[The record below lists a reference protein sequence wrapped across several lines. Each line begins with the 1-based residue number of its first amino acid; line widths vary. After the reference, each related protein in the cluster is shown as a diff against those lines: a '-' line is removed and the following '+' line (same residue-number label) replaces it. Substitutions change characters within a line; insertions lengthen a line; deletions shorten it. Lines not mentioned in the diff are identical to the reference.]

1 MLVKDIKLQDIKTDY
16 IENCRKGFANE
27 DLLQSI
33 ESTGQQIPV
42 GVVELSDGGY
52 GLVYGFRRHAAMTA
66 LGLDTISCK
75 ILDQASEKEL
85 LVINL
90 QENVTRKN
98 LSVIEEAHAIKR
110 ILDAGGDLKVFG
122 KKVGWSKTLMT
133 QRLALLELNGDTQE
147 YLQED
152 KITVRQA
159 RVVDEAPDE
168 IRGLLLEDASKGF
181 TINHLKEQIEL
192 HSTLTTD
199 TEEQDFFD
207 QLDSDE
213 AELGGNAPEEDMISD
228 FEFGIANDEACG
240 NSVKGFLLDLGSS
253 SIKDQEAFLNYTVLI
268 KSIDFNGMPSEDLT
282 SLSQAITTLEDT
294 IRTFGSYERRKYE
307 SE

>member
-1 MLVKDIKLQDIKTDY
+1 MLVKDIKLKDIKTDY

-33 ESTGQQIPV
+33 QATGQQIPV
-42 GVVELSDGGY
+42 GVVELSDGYY
-52 GLVYGFRRHAAMTA
+52 GLVYGFRRHAAMTD

-75 ILDQASEKEL
+75 ILEQASEKEL

-98 LSVIEEAHAIKR
+98 LSVIEEAYAIKR
-110 ILDAGGDLKVFG
+110 IVDAGGDLKEFG

-133 QRLALLELNGDTQE
+133 QRLALLELNDDVQG

-168 IRGLLLEDASKGF
+168 IRGLLLDEASKGY
-181 TINHLKEQIEL
+181 TINHLKEQIDL
-192 HSTLTTD
+192 HSTLISD
-199 TEEQDFFD
+199 TEDQEFFD
-207 QLDSDE
+207 QLDSDGTE
-213 AELGGNAPEEDMISD
+213 DLGLDEDELVEFIESD
-228 FEFGIANDEACG
+228 QIDTETCG
-240 NSVKGFLLDLGSS
+240 NLIKGFLMDLGSK
-253 SIKDQEAFLNYTVLI
+253 SITDASMFTEYSILI
-268 KSIDFNGMPSEDLT
+268 KSIDFDDMVIDDLNSLAEAT
-282 SLSQAITTLEDT
+282 SVLEDNLK
-294 IRTFGSYERRKYE
+294 TFGSYERRKHE
-307 SE
+307 SK